1 MGVQRRRKGS
11 SRKGSRPP
19 VIKLLATLNPLTL
32 TLRFGRGAVQRLFKT
47 LRWKVVLTTAVVAAV
62 ALATLAG
69 IYTLTAPLDAAR
81 ELAASLRGG
90 APNLPASRTAC
101 IPDSPAVTD
110 GHYTP
115 EAQRIVA
122 DIPPNATIK
131 PATAYLLYRW
141 SHQDQPWQPNWDEW
155 EGYLHDHSI
164 GPTASDIEIAESVD
178 PQADYTP
185 YLVAARST
193 TVALAA
199 GGPIAADKK
208 QIASMADQVYR
219 ACRRSDEQR
228 KATAS
233 TEPTAEQY
241 SP

>member
-1 MGVQRRRKGS
+1 M
-11 SRKGSRPP
+11 
-19 VIKLLATLNPLTL
+19 IKFLTTLNPLTL
-32 TLRFGRGAVQRLFKT
+32 TLRLGRGAVQQLFKT
-47 LRWKVVLTTAVVAAV
+47 LRWKLILTAVVAAAV

-90 APNLPASRTAC
+90 APNMPPSRSAC
-101 IPDSPAVTD
+101 IPNSPAVID

-115 EAQRIVA
+115 EAQRIVS
-122 DIPPNATIK
+122 DIPPNATIN

-141 SHQDQPWQPNWDEW
+141 SHQDQPWKPSWDEW
-155 EGYLHDHSI
+155 DGYLHDHQI
-164 GPTASDIEIAESVD
+164 GPTASDIDIAESVD
-178 PQADYTP
+178 PRADYTP

-208 QIASMADQVYR
+208 QIAAMAYQVYR
-219 ACRRSDEQR
+219 DCRRSDEQR
-228 KATAS
+228 KATTPAD
-233 TEPTAEQY
+233 PGAERR
-241 SP
+241 